1 MPMSKQE
8 LSRRLETELEFIE
21 KTQTRPGESA
31 RDRER
36 RAAYLHGWSAAAD
49 AVNFQEGHP
58 DDADRQPEPGKQPRD
73 RSRTYDH
80 SRGYAACM
88 EASADI
94 QWQHHLEEHP
104 EDGLPRN
111 LENRRNATLLKLTGR
126 TGQEEGGD
134 IEPAY
139 TPASTAGCRR
149 MLERIREEQRHAALS
164 AKVKSET
171 WRQKLAY
178 PECRENSHQTWLR
191 VTLEE
196 LGECAKVIHLDGMTQ
211 AELKKLEKEI
221 VQVAASCLNWIQT
234 RLRGDASETNKVR

>member
-1 MPMSKQE
+1 MSKQD
-8 LSRRLETELEFIE
+8 LSSRLEKELKFIE
-21 KTQTRPGESA
+21 KAQTREGESE
-31 RDRER
+31 RDLER
-36 RAAYLHGWSAAAD
+36 RAAYLHGWRAAAD
-49 AVNFQEGHP
+49 AVTLHEGHP
-58 DDADRQPEPGKQPRD
+58 DDADRQPGPGSRPWD

-80 SRGYAACM
+80 SRGYAACV
-88 EASADI
+88 EAAADI
-94 QWQHHLEEHP
+94 QWQRHLEEHP
-104 EDGLPRN
+104 EDGLQHN
-111 LENRRNATLLKLTGR
+111 LEKRRNATLMKLTGR
-126 TGQEEGGD
+126 KAQEEGED